1 MESLL
6 AGYCSGNEIY
16 FPKFHVVLL
25 LTVLDAMGAEKAHF
39 VGSEQT
45 SVSVVYEF
53 AGTKFTYKREGD
65 IEAITT
71 PGPIKDR
78 VVVKVRWYS
87 VFVIAAAST
96 TLNNGSMRASV
107 VN

>member
-1 MESLL
+1 
-6 AGYCSGNEIY
+6 
-16 FPKFHVVLL
+16 
-25 LTVLDAMGAEKAHF
+25 MGAEKAYF

-78 VVVKVRWYS
+78 VVVKVR
-87 VFVIAAAST
+87 
-96 TLNNGSMRASV
+96 
-107 VN
+107 

>member
-1 MESLL
+1 
-6 AGYCSGNEIY
+6 
-16 FPKFHVVLL
+16 
-25 LTVLDAMGAEKAHF
+25 MGAEKAHF

-87 VFVIAAAST
+87 VYVIAAASSN
-96 TLNNGSMRASV
+96 LNNSWTGVSV
-107 VN
+107 VNWEVSGCLSFT

>member
-1 MESLL
+1 MWFYYS
-6 AGYCSGNEIY
+6 
-16 FPKFHVVLL
+16 
-25 LTVLDAMGAEKAHF
+25 TVLDAMGEEKAHF

-45 SVSVVYEF
+45 SVSVVYKF

-87 VFVIAAAST
+87 VYIVAAAST
-96 TLNNGSMRASV
+96 TRNNSSTGVSV
-107 VN
+107 VK

>member
-1 MESLL
+1 
-6 AGYCSGNEIY
+6 
-16 FPKFHVVLL
+16 
-25 LTVLDAMGAEKAHF
+25 MGAEKAHF
-39 VGSEQT
+39 AGSEQT

-65 IEAITT
+65 IETINT

-87 VFVIAAAST
+87 VYVIAAAST
-96 TLNNGSMRASV
+96 TLNNSSTGARIQKLL
-107 VN
+107 VNSKQPKIA

>member
-1 MESLL
+1 MRFIFLNS
-6 AGYCSGNEIY
+6 IM
-16 FPKFHVVLL
+16 PHVVLL
-25 LTVLDAMGAEKAHF
+25 LTVLDAMGAEKPHF

-45 SVSVVYEF
+45 VSVVYEF

-87 VFVIAAAST
+87 VYVIAAAST
-96 TLNNGSMRASV
+96 NLNNSSTGVSV

>member
-1 MESLL
+1 M
-6 AGYCSGNEIY
+6 
-16 FPKFHVVLL
+16 VLL

-87 VFVIAAAST
+87 VYVIAAAST
-96 TLNNGSMRASV
+96 NLNNSSTGVAV